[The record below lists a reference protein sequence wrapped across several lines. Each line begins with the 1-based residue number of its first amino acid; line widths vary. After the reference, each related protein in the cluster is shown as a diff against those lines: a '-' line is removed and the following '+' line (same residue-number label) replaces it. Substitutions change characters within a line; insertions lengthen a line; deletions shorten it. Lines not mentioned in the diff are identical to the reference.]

1 MENGRPVE
9 TVAIVCNGQF
19 PRREYPLYLLRSADF
34 VVCCDGA
41 LQALEKRGIVPDVVI
56 GDMDSVCGRA
66 LKRFPGKVV
75 RVEDQETNDLTK
87 AFAFVMEEW
96 PECRAVH
103 ILAATGYREDHT
115 LGNLGLLMEYERRWK
130 LSERGISVDLVS
142 DYTTCLALGGPSP
155 ATASGERTGY
165 IPGEGPVTTVVPGNG
180 PTSVVVP
187 GVGPTFTLDV
197 GEGRPVSLFTP
208 DPTLRIHSEG
218 LEWPTDGVIFDNW
231 WKASLNRA
239 TADRITLTL
248 SHPAPVLI
256 ILG

>member
-1 MENGRPVE
+1 MS

-19 PRREYPLYLLRSADF
+19 PRKEYPLYLLRSADA

-66 LKRFPGKVV
+66 LKRFPGRVV
-75 RVEDQETNDLTK
+75 RVSEQESNDLTK
-87 AFAFVMEEW
+87 AFTYVMEGMKGVDT
-96 PECRAVH
+96 VH

-115 LGNLGLLMEYERRWK
+115 LGNLSLLMEYERRWG
-130 LSERGISVDLVS
+130 LSGRGISVDLIS
-142 DYTTCLALGGPSP
+142 DYTTALALGGGQ
-155 ATASGERTGY
+155 ADAQDR
-165 IPGEGPVTTVVPGNG
+165 PV
-180 PTSVVVP
+180 
-187 GVGPTFTLDV
+187 FTLDV

-218 LEWPTDGVIFDNW
+218 LRWPTDDVRFDNW

-239 TADRITLTL
+239 SADRLSLTL
-248 SHPAPVLI
+248 SHPAPLLV

>member
-1 MENGRPVE
+1 MDNGRPVE

-19 PRREYPLYLLRSADF
+19 PRKEYPLYLLRSANA

-66 LKRFPGKVV
+66 LKRFPGRVV
-75 RVEDQETNDLTK
+75 RVQDQETNDLTK
-87 AFAFVMEEW
+87 AFSFVMDAY
-96 PECRAVH
+96 PDCTAIH

-115 LGNLGLLMEYERRWK
+115 LGNLSLLMEYERRYR

-142 DYTTCLALGGPSP
+142 DYSTALALTDS
-155 ATASGERTGY
+155 A
-165 IPGEGPVTTVVPGNG
+165 
-180 PTSVVVP
+180 
-187 GVGPTFTLDV
+187 TLDV
-197 GEGRPVSLFTP
+197 GQGRSVSLFST
-208 DPTLRIHSEG
+208 DPMLQVRSEG
-218 LEWPTDGVIFDNW
+218 LEWPTDGVVFDNW

-239 TADRITLTL
+239 SADRITLTF
-248 SHPAPVLI
+248 SHPAPVLV

>member
-1 MENGRPVE
+1 MDNGRPVE

-19 PRREYPLYLLRSADF
+19 PRKEYPLYLLRSANA

-66 LKRFPGKVV
+66 LKRFPGRVV
-75 RVEDQETNDLTK
+75 RVQDQETNDLTK
-87 AFAFVMEEW
+87 AFSFVMDAY
-96 PECRAVH
+96 PDCTAIH

-115 LGNLGLLMEYERRWK
+115 LGNLSLLMEYERRYR

-142 DYTTCLALGGPSP
+142 DYSTALALTDS
-155 ATASGERTGY
+155 ATLE
-165 IPGEGPVTTVVPGNG
+165 
-180 PTSVVVP
+180 
-187 GVGPTFTLDV
+187 VGQ
-197 GEGRPVSLFTP
+197 GRSVSLFST
-208 DPTLRIHSEG
+208 DPMLQVRSEG
-218 LEWPTDGVIFDNW
+218 LEWPTDGVVFDNW

-239 TADRITLTL
+239 SADRITLTF
-248 SHPAPVLI
+248 SHPAPVLV